1 MKHMTA
7 AELKAAFDSEDFEY
21 RYHCDA
27 PLGSFVTETGTR
39 FALWAPTA
47 QRVVLYLHE
56 SGHEGWAYESHD
68 LVRGERGLWTWE
80 TDQNLHGVYYGYDV
94 TVDGE
99 TRFIADPYAKAA
111 GLNGV
116 RSMVVDL
123 ERTNPT
129 GWGKDKPPKR
139 QSEDIIY
146 EIHVKDFSCDPSSGV
161 PEAWRGKYK
170 ALTLAK
176 TSVGLMGRRPTCLN
190 YLKKQ
195 GFTHVELMPVYDYGS
210 VDEAGDPEAFNWGYD
225 PVNYN
230 VPEGSYSTD
239 PYHGEVRI
247 RELKE
252 AVQALHK
259 NGLRVIMDVV
269 YNHTSHLERSCLFG
283 AVPWY
288 YYRQNADGSA
298 SNGSGCGS
306 EIASE
311 RSMCARYILD
321 SVLYWAE
328 EYHIDGFRFD
338 LMGMLDTDLMNRIR
352 SELDARYGE
361 GEKLIFG
368 EPWSGGPCSPRAG
381 TTLADKGNMHMLHH
395 GIGAFCDNTRDAV
408 KGGLGDPRSRGFV
421 SGGDFNAQWL
431 AACVRG
437 WAGREYAYHAFSA
450 PSQTISY
457 LSSHDDW
464 TLWDKLVYSMHGDR
478 RFAQRREDV
487 LTANK
492 LAAAILFCCQ
502 GRIFMLSGEDFGR
515 TKHGVRNSYRS
526 PLSINR
532 LDWKRASRFREL
544 TEYYRGLIALRKK
557 LPGLC
562 DKRSQARKRLME
574 IVEPMRGAGAI
585 RLDNRGKGTKHKEL
599 MILVNTAQE
608 PCSLALPE
616 GEWDILVDAQSSF
629 LWKRPQAVF
638 GETEAVPMSALVLG
652 MRG

>member
-1 MKHMTA
+1 MHA
-7 AELKAAFDSEDFEY
+7 ATLKTFFDSEGFEY
-21 RYHCDA
+21 QYHCDE
-27 PLGSFVTETGTR
+27 PLGAIVDQHGTH
-39 FALWAPTA
+39 FAIWAPTA
-47 QRVVLYLHE
+47 QRVTLYLHH

-68 LVRGERGLWTWE
+68 LELGERGRWTWE
-80 TDQNLHGVYYGYDV
+80 TTQNLHGVYYGYDV
-94 TVDGE
+94 TVDGT
-99 TRFIADPYAKAA
+99 TRFIADPYAKAC

-123 ERTNPT
+123 ARTNPR
-129 GWGKDKPPKR
+129 GWALDRAPKR
-139 QSEDIIY
+139 QKEDIIY
-146 EIHVKDFSCDPSSGV
+146 EIHVKDFSWDPASGV
-161 PEAWRGKYK
+161 PEQYRGKYK
-170 ALTLAK
+170 ALTLSH

-195 GFTHVELMPVYDYGS
+195 GFTHVQLMPVYDYGS

-230 VPEGSYSTD
+230 VPEGSYATD

-247 RELKE
+247 REFKE
-252 AVQALHK
+252 AIQALHA

-269 YNHTSHLERSCLFG
+269 YNHTYHLERSCLFG

-338 LMGMLDTDLMNRIR
+338 LMGLLDSDLMNRIR
-352 SELDARYGE
+352 RELDARYGV
-361 GEKLIFG
+361 GEKLVFG
-368 EPWSGGPCSPRAG
+368 EPWSGGQSAERPG
-381 TTLADKGNMHMLHH
+381 TTMCYKDNLDKLHLDV
-395 GIGAFCDNTRDAV
+395 GAFCDNTRDAV
-408 KGGLGDPRSRGFV
+408 KGGLSDPKSRGFV
-421 SGGDFNAQWL
+421 SGGDFNSEWL
-431 AACVRG
+431 ACCVRG
-437 WAGREYAYHAFSA
+437 WSGKYPYHAFGA

-478 RFAQRREDV
+478 RFSQRREDV
-487 LTANK
+487 LRANK

-515 TKHGVRNSYRS
+515 TKYGVRNSYRS
-526 PLSINR
+526 PLRINR
-532 LDWKRASRFREL
+532 IDWKRASRFREL
-544 TEYYRGLIALRKK
+544 TEYYRGLIALRKT

-562 DKRSQARKRLME
+562 DKSAQAHTRIRE
-574 IVEPMRGAGAI
+574 VVSPMRGAGAI
-585 RLDNRGKGTKHKEL
+585 RLDNRGKKTKYREL
-599 MILVNTAQE
+599 MILVNTTDD
-608 PCSLALPE
+608 PCTLALPE
-616 GEWDILVDAQSSF
+616 GQWDILVDDTSSF
-629 LWKRPQAVF
+629 LWKKPRSIS
-638 GETEAVPMSALVLG
+638 GEADAAPLSALLLG
-652 MRG
+652 LR

>member
-1 MKHMTA
+1 MHA
-7 AELKAAFDSEDFEY
+7 ATLKTFFDSEGFEY
-21 RYHCDA
+21 QYHCDEL
-27 PLGSFVTETGTR
+27 LGAFVSPAGTR

-47 QRVVLYLHE
+47 QRVILHLHE

-68 LVRGERGLWTWE
+68 MTPGERGIWTWE
-80 TDQNLHGVYYGYDV
+80 TGENLDGVYYGYDV

-99 TRFIADPYAKAA
+99 TRFIADPYAKAC

-116 RSMVVDL
+116 RSMVIDL
-123 ERTNPT
+123 ARTNPP
-129 GWGKDKPPKR
+129 GWEKDRAPKR
-139 QSEDIIY
+139 QKEDIIC
-146 EIHVKDFSCDPSSGV
+146 EIHVKDFSWDPDSGV
-161 PEAWRGKYK
+161 PEKYRGKYK
-170 ALTLAK
+170 ALTLNN
-176 TSVGLMGRRPTCLN
+176 TSIGLLGRRPTCLK

-195 GFTHVELMPVYDYGS
+195 GFTHVQLMPVYDYGS
-210 VDEAGDPEAFNWGYD
+210 VDEAGAPEAFNWGYD

-252 AVQALHK
+252 AVLSLHK
-259 NGLRVIMDVV
+259 NGFRVIMDVV
-269 YNHTSHLERSCLFG
+269 YNHTYHLERSCLFG

-321 SVLYWAE
+321 SVLYWAQ

-338 LMGMLDTDLMNRIR
+338 LMGLLDTNLMNRIR
-352 SELDARYGE
+352 HELDIRYGE

-368 EPWSGGPCSPRAG
+368 EPWAGGQSAERAG
-381 TTLADKGNMHMLHH
+381 TQLACKDNLNKLNHH
-395 GIGAFCDNTRDAV
+395 IGAFCDNTRDAV
-408 KGGLGDPRSRGFV
+408 KGGLGDPRSCGFV
-421 SGGDFNAQWL
+421 SGGDFNSEWL
-431 AACVRG
+431 ACCVRG
-437 WAGREYAYHAFSA
+437 WSGKHLYHAFSA

-464 TLWDKLVYSMHGDR
+464 TLWDKLVYSMHGGK
-478 RFAQRREDV
+478 RFAWRYADV
-487 LTANK
+487 IRANK

-515 TKHGVRNSYRS
+515 TKLGERNSYRS
-526 PLSINR
+526 SLRINKI
-532 LDWKRASRFREL
+532 DWKRASKFKEL
-544 TEYYRGLIALRKK
+544 TEYYRGLIALRKT

-562 DKRSQARKRLME
+562 DKSEQAEKRIKE
-574 IVEPMRGAGAI
+574 VISPMHGAGAI
-585 RLDNRGKGTKHKEL
+585 RLDNTGKGARYSEL
-599 MILVNTAQE
+599 MILVNTAKE
-608 PCSLALPE
+608 PCTLTLPQGQWE
-616 GEWDILVDAQSSF
+616 TLVDDQSSF
-629 LWKRPQAVF
+629 LWKRPTKVC
-638 GETEAVPMSALVLG
+638 GEVEAAPVSALLLG
-652 MRG
+652 LR

>member
-1 MKHMTA
+1 
-7 AELKAAFDSEDFEY
+7 
-21 RYHCDA
+21 
-27 PLGSFVTETGTR
+27 
-39 FALWAPTA
+39 
-47 QRVVLYLHE
+47 
-56 SGHEGWAYESHD
+56 
-68 LVRGERGLWTWE
+68 
-80 TDQNLHGVYYGYDV
+80 
-94 TVDGE
+94 
-99 TRFIADPYAKAA
+99 
-111 GLNGV
+111 
-116 RSMVVDL
+116 
-123 ERTNPT
+123 
-129 GWGKDKPPKR
+129 
-139 QSEDIIY
+139 
-146 EIHVKDFSCDPSSGV
+146 
-161 PEAWRGKYK
+161 
-170 ALTLAK
+170 
-176 TSVGLMGRRPTCLN
+176 
-190 YLKKQ
+190 
-195 GFTHVELMPVYDYGS
+195 
-210 VDEAGDPEAFNWGYD
+210 
-225 PVNYN
+225 
-230 VPEGSYSTD
+230 
-239 PYHGEVRI
+239 VRI

-269 YNHTSHLERSCLFG
+269 YNHTYHLERSCLFG

-321 SVLYWAE
+321 SVLYWAQ

-368 EPWSGGPCSPRAG
+368 EPWSGGCCAPRAG
-381 TTLADKGNMHMLHH
+381 TMLADKGNLHLLH
-395 GIGAFCDNTRDAV
+395 PSIGAFCDNTRDAV
-408 KGGLGDPRSRGFV
+408 KGGLGDPRSRGFA
-421 SGGDFNAQWL
+421 SGGDFNAEWL

-437 WAGREYAYHAFSA
+437 WAGRENAYHMFTA

-464 TLWDKLVYSMHGDR
+464 TLWDKLVYGMHGDR

-487 LTANK
+487 LNANK

-532 LDWKRASRFREL
+532 LDWKRASKFREL

-557 LPGLC
+557 QPGLC
-562 DKRSQARKRLME
+562 DKRSQARKRLKE
-574 IVEPMRGAGAI
+574 IVSPMRGAGAI
-585 RLDNRGKGTKHKEL
+585 RLDNRGKGAKYAEL
-599 MILVNTAQE
+599 MILINTADA
-608 PCSLALPE
+608 PCSLALPA
-616 GEWDILVDAQSSF
+616 GEWDILADGQSSF
-629 LWKRPQAVF
+629 LWKHPQAVS
-638 GETEAVPMSALVLG
+638 GEAEAGPASALVLG
-652 MRG
+652 LKG